1 VPVGPQI
8 GPQTV
13 ETYVPQW
20 NQVRRCTT
28 NWGFCSDRSDSMNH
42 STLGRDLMALFI
54 EARDGDEQTVP
65 RELGG
70 FLGAGEEET

>member
-1 VPVGPQI
+1 
-8 GPQTV
+8 
-13 ETYVPQW
+13 
-20 NQVRRCTT
+20 
-28 NWGFCSDRSDSMNH
+28 MNH

-70 FLGAGEEET
+70 FLGAGEEETSAGYLIDTGEPLSR